1 MSEADAPSYVWGYTI
16 INDVTARERQRD
28 HKQFYIGKSPD
39 TFCPI
44 GPIAVPKENLT
55 QPMKIQTFVNKEKRQ
70 EATIDQLIFSVPFL
84 IKTLSE
90 GQTLQVGDVIATG
103 TPAGV
108 GFGFR
113 PMIFLKPGDEVS
125 VSVTGLG
132 ILSNRIGSYDATNAT
147 VSRVASEGYIPIS
160 NSKILDIS
168 EPELLQIGSKKLFYR
183 RLGTEEGA
191 NVTFIHGLGGTHD
204 YFTPLLPAL
213 QSKHSL
219 HMLDLEGHGLSPTSA
234 DSVISVAS
242 YAEDIANILESQGV
256 KDTIV
261 VAHSLGSLIAVK
273 LTLEHPQLVK
283 KLVLMGPPPSPLPA
297 AAVSATNARAK
308 LVRTKG
314 TMQVADALANTALSE
329 KTKTQNRL
337 AVAAV
342 RISLLGQHPEGYAK
356 ACAALA
362 SAPELDFSKISCSTL
377 LLTGTEDKVSPP
389 ELCKKYQQKVKD
401 SRLSVLDNVGHW
413 HLFEEDV
420 NVAQLVATFL
430 E

>member
-1 MSEADAPSYVWGYTI
+1 MNG
-16 INDVTARERQRD
+16 
-28 HKQFYIGKSPD
+28 
-39 TFCPI
+39 
-44 GPIAVPKENLT
+44 EN
-55 QPMKIQTFVNKEKRQ
+55 RQ
-70 EATIDQLIFSVPFL
+70 EATIEQLIFSVPFL

-132 ILSNRIGSYDATNAT
+132 TLSNRIGSYDATNTT
-147 VSRVASEGYIPIS
+147 VSRVASESHAPAY
-160 NSKILDIS
+160 NSKILDTA
-168 EPELLQIGSKKLFYR
+168 EPELLQIGSKQLFYR
-183 RLGTEEGA
+183 RLGTEGGA
-191 NVTFIHGLGGTHD
+191 NIAFIHGLGGTHD
-204 YFTPLLPAL
+204 YFTPLLPSL

-219 HMLDLEGHGLSPTSA
+219 HMLDLEGHGLSPTA
-234 DSVISVAS
+234 ANSVISIAS
-242 YAEDIANILESQGV
+242 YAEDIAKVLESQGV

-273 LTLEHPQLVK
+273 LALKNPQLVK
-283 KLVLMGPPPSPLPA
+283 KLVLMGPPPSPLPE
-297 AAVSATNARAK
+297 AAVSATNSRAK

-314 TMQVADALANTALSE
+314 IMQVADALANTALSE

-356 ACAALA
+356 ACSALA
-362 SAPELDFSKISCSTL
+362 SAPELDFSKIACSTL

-389 ELCKKYQQKVKD
+389 DLCKKYQQKMTD
-401 SRLSVLDNVGHW
+401 ARLSVLDDVGHW
-413 HLFEEDV
+413 HLFEDDV
-420 NVAQLVATFL
+420 NVTQLVATFL